1 MKYLSFLFI
10 FFILGSLCAQTT
22 TKDTTKIKTMKLVK
36 SKQEFKEHFKD
47 SNSYLILQ
55 PSTLL
60 PQTQVWISPPKNFK
74 PVDNIR
80 GFIHLATTTSI
91 TCTEIKGYH
100 YSQLSDQLTSEYIA
114 SQNAFLNATEDV
126 VTENGMPGKLL
137 TISFTIP
144 AKDSLHKDTP
154 FERLM
159 LFTGDLE
166 RTVWLNATY
175 PQSVKRF
182 VSAIVRKSL
191 LSVKL
196 NNTDKQ

>member
-1 MKYLSFLFI
+1 MKYISFLFI
-10 FFILGSLCAQTT
+10 FFILGNLCAQT
-22 TKDTTKIKTMKLVK
+22 KNIDTTKIKTRKLVK
-36 SKQEFKEHFKD
+36 SRQEFKEHFKD

-55 PSTLL
+55 PSTLF
-60 PQTQVWISPPKNFK
+60 PQTNVWISPPKNFK
-74 PVDNIR
+74 PVESIR

-100 YSQLSDQLTSEYIA
+100 YSLLANQLSSEYIA
-114 SQNAFLNATEDV
+114 SQNAVLNNAEDV
-126 VTENGMPGKLL
+126 VTDNGLNGKLF
-137 TISFTIP
+137 TISFTVP

-159 LFTGDLE
+159 LFTGDME
-166 RTVWLNATY
+166 RTIWLNATY